1 MTSFLIQYFFFVKF
15 DMVDKFDIVDMV
27 VMVDKVDKFHM
38 VDMGK
43 VVGRWGACSH
53 VQGSRSLQVLIVE
66 CVRKFIPVA
75 HEATPS
81 LYFHYNSTN

>member
-1 MTSFLIQYFFFVKF
+1 
-15 DMVDKFDIVDMV
+15 MVDKFDMVDMV

-43 VVGRWGACSH
+43 VVGCLLSCTRFPILAGVNSGMCSY
-53 VQGSRSLQVLIVE
+53 
-66 CVRKFIPVA
+66 CIPVA

-81 LYFHYNSTN
+81 LYFH